1 MVEDSFTIA
10 SMPKTATGKPFKAT
24 QEESRIKPYLA
35 GDSDS
40 GGTVNTNDLNALALN
55 WRQDVSIMEKESK
68 YSPRRVPEA
77 HFQYSSTN
85 GNQTDCLD
93 PIASSRAIRRGMTKR
108 RVVAT
113 RSLAWN
119 VTTNPLK
126 LCDIL
131 AHGATLLVRR
141 TGDSWSVNLVSYD
154 GWRKKQQEYRDR

>member
-1 MVEDSFTIA
+1 
-10 SMPKTATGKPFKAT
+10 MPKTATGKPSKAT
-24 QEESRIKPYLA
+24 QEEGRLKPYLA

-40 GGTVNTNDLNALALN
+40 GGMVNTNDLNALALN
-55 WRQDVSIMEKESK
+55 WRQEVSIMEKESK
-68 YSPRRVPEA
+68 YSPRRVPKTQ
-77 HFQYSSTN
+77 FQKSSTS
-85 GNQTDCLD
+85 GNQTDCSD
-93 PIASSRAIRRGMTKR
+93 PIAFCRAIQRGMTKR

-131 AHGATLLVRR
+131 AHGATLLVRG

-154 GWRKKQQEYRDR
+154 GWRKKQQKYRDR